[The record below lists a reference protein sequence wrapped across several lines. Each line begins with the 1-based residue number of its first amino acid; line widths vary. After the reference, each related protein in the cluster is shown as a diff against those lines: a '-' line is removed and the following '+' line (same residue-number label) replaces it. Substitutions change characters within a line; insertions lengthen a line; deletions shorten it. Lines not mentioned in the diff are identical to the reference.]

1 MEKQKNVKK
10 TTEKSKFFEFS
21 TPHSGLLARNLTLKV
36 CNRRISTPKS
46 TETQKFWP
54 FGDLICYKT

>member
-10 TTEKSKFFEFS
+10 TTEKSKILEFS
-21 TPHSGLLARNLTLKV
+21 TLHSGLLARNLNLKV
-36 CNRRISTPKS
+36 CNRRVSNPKS

-54 FGDLICYKT
+54 FGDLVCYKS